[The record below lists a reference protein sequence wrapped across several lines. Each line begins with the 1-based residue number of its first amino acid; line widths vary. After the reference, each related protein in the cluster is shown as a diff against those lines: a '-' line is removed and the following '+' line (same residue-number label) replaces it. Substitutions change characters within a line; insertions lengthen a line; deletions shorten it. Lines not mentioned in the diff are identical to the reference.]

1 MRQKLIIGLSIA
13 VVLFVGFIT
22 TYTFSLKLKEGATSS
37 STLTASVAEALQL
50 QLNVGWSRFS
60 PQGGQNVIYVS
71 SSQGND
77 NNDGLSQL
85 TPVKTLAK
93 GQSLIR
99 SNHSDWMVLRRGD
112 VWDESFGTWTRS
124 GTSADNPVVVS
135 SYGAGDRPL
144 VNVRNGESAIALKNA
159 GVNNFAMIGI
169 HIRSYQEQNKK
180 QEKGVSLPGNYQNI
194 YLDDMFI
201 EGFTGNVVTET
212 CETCVRKNLVITH
225 SIIANAYNPEGN
237 ASGIFITS
245 TDGIKVED
253 SIFYHNGWNNG
264 NVSYDSTARKTA
276 ATQFNQGLYL
286 SHNNTANTIVRNNII
301 ADTANG
307 GVWLRRGGLAENNF
321 FVHNTNALLVA
332 IGPNTVRNNVI
343 VEGVNN
349 IDGDKVGGIETKPT
363 NTGTVFENNL
373 IVNAAKNTGS
383 AFKAVGSFDF
393 GYGEDYA
400 KSLITR
406 YSFTFKNNTIYN
418 AGVGMNVGTRSVA
431 GGDILGNTF
440 IEKRNQAAVPVGYA
454 PVGACAD
461 LGGGGLHLTVAGN
474 TFYCANSTNK
484 YVVTNVPKTFAD
496 FSTAVGDT
504 TNKES
509 DVTFADPNRSINN
522 YVSGGYDA
530 FVQGLLNQSVDHW
543 NEKFAAASLNAYF
556 RDAFKV
562 TSKPIDPNDGKD
574 PEGTTTPPITGIKS
588 TITVLSPNGGETI
601 TVGDTVNVTW
611 KSTALSADSMVRISL
626 YKGVELVSTLAT
638 VANSGSYSWKVGERP
653 EGFDYSIRVTATL
666 SDTIKDNSDK
676 PFMIKKLALPEPK
689 ITLVSPNG
697 NENYTVGDTV
707 NIVWNSSI
715 SDRGDRIRISLY
727 KAGQQVSTLVT
738 DAANSGSYSWKVGD
752 RETASDFKIRVTSV
766 NKPTIYDE
774 SDSAFT
780 ITKPLPPS
788 ITVQSPNGGEA
799 WSIGDVVQIRW
810 STVSMPSTGTVR
822 ISLYKAGA
830 QVSTLVD
837 GYANTGSFN
846 WNIADRPTG
855 SDYTIRVTSTSDT
868 TIKDESNATFTIN
881 PAPQPSITVTS
892 PNGGETIKI
901 GSTVP
906 ITWTSTRVS
915 NNVRISLYKN
925 GAYVKTIASDVA
937 NNGSYSWTVGSE
949 TATVGYAIRVTS
961 SSDDQ
966 LRDMSNGT
974 FTISK

>member
-22 TYTFSLKLKEGATSS
+22 TYTFSLKLKEGAVPSS
-37 STLTASVAEALQL
+37 SLTASVAEALQL

-124 GTSADNPVVVS
+124 GTSADNPVVIS
-135 SYGAGDRPL
+135 SYGTGPRPL
-144 VNVRNGESAIALKNA
+144 VNVRNGQSALALRNA

-169 HIRSYQEQNKK
+169 HIRSYQEKNKK
-180 QEKGVSLPGNYQNI
+180 QEKGISLPGNYQNI

-264 NVSYDSTARKTA
+264 NVSYDPTARRTA
-276 ATQFNQGLYL
+276 ATEFNQGLYL
-286 SHNNTANTIVRNNII
+286 SHNNTANTIVRNNVI

-321 FVHNTNALLVA
+321 FVRNTNALLVA

-349 IDGDKVGGIETKPT
+349 IDGNKVGGIETKPT

-373 IVNAAKNTGS
+373 IVNSAKNTGS
-383 AFKAVGSFDF
+383 GFKAVGSFDF

-418 AGVGMNVGTRSVA
+418 AGVGLNVGTRSIA
-431 GGDILGNTF
+431 GGDILGNIF
-440 IEKRNQAAVPVGYA
+440 IEKRDQAPVPTGYA
-454 PVGACAD
+454 PVGACSD

-474 TFYCANSTNK
+474 TFYCPNSTNK
-484 YVVTNVPKTFAD
+484 FVITNVPKTFSEY
-496 FSTAVGDT
+496 STAVGDT
-504 TNKES
+504 TNREA

-530 FVQGLLNQSVDHW
+530 FVRGLLNQSIDRW
-543 NEKFAAASLNAYF
+543 DEKFSAASLNTYF
-556 RDAFKV
+556 REAFK
-562 TSKPIDPNDGKD
+562 TKSKTDNPKEPD
-574 PEGTTTPPITGIKS
+574 GTTTPPTKPSSITLL
-588 TITVLSPNGGETI
+588 TPNGGETI
-601 TVGDTVNVTW
+601 SIGDTVNVTW
-611 KSTALSADSMVRISL
+611 KSTELPADSTVRISL

-638 VANSGSYSWKVGERP
+638 VTNSGSYSWQVGERP
-653 EGFDYSIRVTATL
+653 EGFDYSIRVTSTK
-666 SDTIKDNSDK
+666 SDMLKDNSDR
-676 PFMIKKLALPEPK
+676 PFMINKLAPPETK
-689 ITLVSPNG
+689 ITVTSPNG
-697 NENYTVGDTV
+697 NENVTVGSTV
-707 NIVWNSSI
+707 NITWSSLTF
-715 SDRGDRIRISLY
+715 DKDAHVRISLY
-727 KAGQQVSTLVT
+727 KAGVQVSTIVADT
-738 DAANSGSYSWKVGD
+738 YNYGTYTWTVGD
-752 RETASDFKIRVTSV
+752 RETASDYKIRITSIS
-766 NKPTIYDE
+766 KPTVYDE
-774 SDSAFT
+774 SDLVFT

-799 WSIGDVVQIRW
+799 WSIGDAVQIRW
-810 STVSMPSTGTVR
+810 STVSLPSTATVR
-822 ISLYKAGA
+822 ISLYKAGV

-837 GYANTGSFN
+837 SYANVGVFN

-855 SDYTIRVTSTSDT
+855 SDYTVRVTSTSDT

-906 ITWTSTRVS
+906 ISWTSTRVS

-925 GAYVKTIASDVA
+925 GTYVKTIASDVA

-949 TATVGYAIRVTS
+949 TATSGYAIRVTS
-961 SSDDQ
+961 SADDQ

-974 FTISK
+974 FTITK